1 MEIMEPEMSKAIRVC
16 DEKFDAWSVIS
27 CLGTYVAGYGLFN
40 QPTNPHPQHPLHL
53 TEKSVKLRFHPV
65 ILHVDDL
72 LLLLLLPVLVLNNVS

>member
-40 QPTNPHPQHPLHL
+40 QPTNQPPPP
-53 TEKSVKLRFHPV
+53 TPPTPYREISKAPV
-65 ILHVDDL
+65 
-72 LLLLLLPVLVLNNVS
+72 PSSQPACG